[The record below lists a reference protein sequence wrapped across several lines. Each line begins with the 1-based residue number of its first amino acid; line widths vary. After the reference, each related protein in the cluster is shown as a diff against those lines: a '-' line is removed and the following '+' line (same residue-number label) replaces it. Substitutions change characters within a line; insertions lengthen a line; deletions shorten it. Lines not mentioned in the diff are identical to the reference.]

1 MPEVGETYIT
11 PRTNPFLLGHEEAEK
26 FLLDAWKNNSL
37 HNSWLFSGIEGI
49 GKATLAYKFARFL
62 LSADQTKK
70 EQYTSLDIPPDDKV
84 FKLVANNSHPD
95 LKIIE
100 RDYTDTDRKPLSGWM
115 MSERSTNFC
124 QNALLRTAGGLSSST
139 ALMI

>member
-49 GKATLAYKFARFL
+49 GKATLAYKFARFFGL
-62 LSADQTKK
+62 W
-70 EQYTSLDIPPDDKV
+70 
-84 FKLVANNSHPD
+84 
-95 LKIIE
+95 
-100 RDYTDTDRKPLSGWM
+100 RK
-115 MSERSTNFC
+115 NK
-124 QNALLRTAGGLSSST
+124 
-139 ALMI
+139 

>member
-49 GKATLAYKFARFL
+49 GKATPDEYQQPLSVPAYVIDDLARFVRVGRL
-62 LSADQTKK
+62 
-70 EQYTSLDIPPDDKV
+70 Y
-84 FKLVANNSHPD
+84 
-95 LKIIE
+95 
-100 RDYTDTDRKPLSGWM
+100 
-115 MSERSTNFC
+115 
-124 QNALLRTAGGLSSST
+124 
-139 ALMI
+139 